1 VIFFGTYPEMEKSD
15 EPIVK
20 EFLELDEMSL
30 KGL

>member
-20 EFLELDEMSL
+20 EFMELDAMSL
-30 KGL
+30 KA